1 MINTQNDN
9 STTNEETPHRLLNGM
24 SPCQCRNGI
33 VDDVGGTWTIDVN
46 TIWCM
51 LDRDEWLADTV
62 ADTIQDIDEV
72 LTARQFINILFER
85 NRNLAEKTLD
95 YISDLHGPNAS
106 GSWEDDGEN
115 MILLSWDA
123 YYELYPEEKVS
134 E

>member
-33 VDDVGGTWTIDVN
+33 VDD
-46 TIWCM
+46 
-51 LDRDEWLADTV
+51 ADTV

-106 GSWEDDGEN
+106 SSWEDDGEN